1 MQNDLMP
8 NVGWKM
14 TLGVMLTKEEY
25 KGGHD
30 QRLLKGRIMCHVK
43 HLDCS
48 FGFHTSCNFK
58 IWS

>member
-1 MQNDLMP
+1 
-8 NVGWKM
+8 M

-30 QRLLKGRIMCHVK
+30 QRLLKGRTMCHVK